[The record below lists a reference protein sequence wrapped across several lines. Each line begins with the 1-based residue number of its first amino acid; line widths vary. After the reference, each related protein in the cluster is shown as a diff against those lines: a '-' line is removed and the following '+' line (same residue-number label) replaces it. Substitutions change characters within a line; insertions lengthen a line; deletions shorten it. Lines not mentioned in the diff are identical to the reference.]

1 MDGGDLMSLASKL
14 TFTREEKNS
23 MIEKIQRF
31 FGQER
36 DEVIGII
43 AAEAVLD
50 FFLETLGKDIRNH
63 TLEEAKYWF
72 SKRIEDLEGDFETL
86 YK

>member
-1 MDGGDLMSLASKL
+1 MVLVSKF
-14 TFTREEKNS
+14 FTKEEKNS

-31 FGQER
+31 FSQER

-43 AAEAVLD
+43 AAEVVLD
-50 FFLETLGKDIRNH
+50 FFLEILGKDIRNQ

-72 SKRIEDLEGDFETL
+72 SQRIEDLEGDFGTL